1 MTDKIVD
8 VCNKTNI
15 APDDVKNIPMPTS
28 GYIVKDYEFEEMKN
42 VEQAEFLDTAG
53 ISEYMAIVGGL
64 IWISGL
70 RLDIT
75 FATMYL
81 AWNTKTPRKHHMRMA
96 RCVLSYL
103 NATKDLPLALGG
115 S

>member
-1 MTDKIVD
+1 
-8 VCNKTNI
+8 
-15 APDDVKNIPMPTS
+15 MPLS
-28 GYIVKDYEFEEMKN
+28 GYIVKDYEFESMVN
-42 VEQAEFLDTAG
+42 SEQAEFLDKNG

-81 AWNTKTPRKHHMRMA
+81 AWNTKTP
-96 RCVLSYL
+96 YE
-103 NATKDLPLALGG
+103 DG
-115 S
+115 